1 MESRELT
8 NEEILADLGRMEASE
23 GVRVRILVLALA
35 ILRCEI
41 LSRLPEAVAR
51 IQIASR
57 IKHCVCAMFLLV

>member
-23 GVRVRILVLALA
+23 GVRVRIRVLALA

-41 LSRLPEAVAR
+41 LSRLSEAVAR
-51 IQIASR
+51 IKIAFR